1 MDRDCIS
8 HSQWRA
14 MVWAGLMAP
23 MVELFPGV
31 ALAQAGK
38 GAWLSVLLAWVGV
51 LSGPLYM
58 GIQAVLRLLCGL
70 TGFPF
75 ALVQYYFF

>member
-1 MDRDCIS
+1 MWGWPDRAYGFVLRYERYMI
-8 HSQWRA
+8 
-14 MVWAGLMAP
+14 
-23 MVELFPGV
+23 
-31 ALAQAGK
+31 LAV
-38 GAWLSVLLAWVGV
+38 VLLAWVGV